1 MPKTYIVSGLGK
13 VERDLEKLRILK
25 MCEKT
30 KGTVGTGGGEAT
42 QDASLSGV
50 LLRGVGG
57 TVTGGGVG

>member
-1 MPKTYIVSGLGK
+1 MPNTYIVSGLGK

-30 KGTVGTGGGEAT
+30 KGTVGTGGEAT

-50 LLRGVGG
+50 LLRSVGG
-57 TVTGGGVG
+57 TVTGGGGG